1 MLKLKINPRLI
12 FLSIGLNTYLK
23 IYIINLYVYS
33 FTLLFAKAEVEVNTK
48 SNFKK
53 IKKTKISALK

>member
-1 MLKLKINPRLI
+1 MLKLKKINPRLI

-33 FTLLFAKAEVEVNTK
+33 FTLLICQGQRWKSNTK

-53 IKKTKISALK
+53 N